1 MRTICR
7 ASSSA
12 ATLPACWKPAGG
24 ARFDPG
30 KRRKSKKQES
40 LMTAERPNIVLI
52 MCDQMR
58 WDAAGFAGSPTV
70 RTPNLDRLA
79 ASGVCFENAYCASPV
94 CSPARASWLTGLY
107 SHAHLQL
114 RELRPRQEGGVRCL
128 PAGRLRLPLAMC
140 SRRRDT
146 AAASSARGTW
156 GTITARSTASPTSG
170 VPIATWASTRI
181 RCSLFRTGRGAQPV
195 SLRRAGYDS
204 VREHPRVRHAS
215 RTPGSSARP
224 GPSTGLSSSSGR
236 KGCPVLPVCERKG
249 SASPNPGTARAA
261 GELPRGTD
269 AAVLFPEGSA
279 RGQAGLSKAGG
290 SSAFTPR

>member
-1 MRTICR
+1 
-7 ASSSA
+7 
-12 ATLPACWKPAGG
+12 
-24 ARFDPG
+24 
-30 KRRKSKKQES
+30 
-40 LMTAERPNIVLI
+40 MTAERPNIVLI

-114 RELRPRQEGGVRCL
+114 RNYGPGREGGVRCL
-128 PAGRLRLPLAMC
+128 PAGGLHYHWRCAQGGGIPLRHRRTVAPGGRSPPAARLHRLLVYLSLPGRAPG
-140 SRRRDT
+140 
-146 AAASSARGTW
+146 SAVR
-156 GTITARSTASPTSG
+156 
-170 VPIATWASTRI
+170 
-181 RCSLFRTGRGAQPV
+181 LFRTGRGAQPV

-204 VREHPRVRHAS
+204 VREHPRVRHHRGPPAAAHDLDRRPVS
-215 RTPGSSARP
+215 RVHRAER
-224 GPSTGLSSSSGR
+224 
-236 KGCPVLPVCERKG
+236 GCPVLPVCERKG

-261 GELPRGTD
+261 GELPRRTD
-269 AAVLFPEGSA
+269 AAVRIPCGIRSRASRAF
-279 RGQAGLSKAGG
+279 RRGG